1 MVEGGQG
8 YSKVALQDLSSR
20 LRRSLREIVEL
31 GVGLQPTSNST
42 ISLKASPLAGQHE
55 QKDTF

>member
-1 MVEGGQG
+1 MVDGGQG
-8 YSKVALQDLSSR
+8 NSNVTLQGLSSR

-31 GVGLQPTSNST
+31 GVGLQPTPNST
-42 ISLKASPLAGQHE
+42 ISLKASPLAGRHE